1 MLIQIALFVLAIG
14 VALIVIGNKLNNKKL
29 KNIGIAIIMLLFLVS
44 ILIVTWIFDE
54 MDKDLERHNL
64 TYRENQVIQNTE
76 NNEAAQDTASE
87 KPVQGYIGGII
98 TKIENNT
105 ISVMTENKGIKEVR
119 IPENST
125 IINGRTGETMQV
137 EQISVSDYLHLF
149 EYRIEEDK
157 VIPVNP
163 VSVARN
169 IAGNE
174 LKQELLKNVQTTS
187 TEIIGNTFNQE
198 KLDIISD
205 KEAIITL
212 TFRDMY
218 YEQFKNESEI
228 FEITIKINS
237 STKISGVGGAATSV
251 HDLNY
256 GFNNMIFIT
265 LDENTMDN
273 KYPVAL
279 EYNIYDG

>member
-125 IINGRTGETMQV
+125 IINGRTGETMQI